1 MNEQK
6 IAKMVEEALSP
17 RRFQH
22 VVGVVEAADIL
33 AERYHVDAEKA
44 RLAAWTHDYAK
55 EWSVDRWYE
64 VAREREVDPA
74 FLEVAETLHGPIVA
88 ALLPELFGIDDEEIA
103 DAVRYHTTGRVGMT
117 PLEKVVCLA
126 DYIEK
131 GRDFPGVEELR
142 ELAKEDL
149 DLALATAFD
158 GTIRH
163 LLDRHK
169 PIFPLTLLAR
179 NDLWQKLMDKRKPS

>member
-1 MNEQK
+1 
-6 IAKMVEEALSP
+6 
-17 RRFQH
+17 
-22 VVGVVEAADIL
+22 
-33 AERYHVDAEKA
+33 
-44 RLAAWTHDYAK
+44 
-55 EWSVDRWYE
+55 
-64 VAREREVDPA
+64 
-74 FLEVAETLHGPIVA
+74 
-88 ALLPELFGIDDEEIA
+88 
-103 DAVRYHTTGRVGMT
+103 
-117 PLEKVVCLA
+117 
-126 DYIEK
+126 
-131 GRDFPGVEELR
+131 VEELR